1 MIELLL
7 SADVRGCESFGERA
21 DALFPEEE
29 EAVLK
34 AIPARRAEFR
44 TSRACARQA
53 LAGLGLP
60 PGPIPRGL
68 RGEPQWPKGVVGS
81 ITHCSGYRAA
91 AVAWA
96 RDVTG
101 VGIDAE
107 PNRPLPAGVLEQ
119 IARAEEIAAAA
130 LLPHHLP
137 VAWDRLLF
145 CAKEAVFKTWYPRTG
160 RWLDFSQVRID
171 VDPSGWF
178 LAEVDERL
186 LAETGFAGSPFSG
199 RWMASDD
206 LVLVAVAEQRRR
218 GPDAG

>member
-1 MIELLL
+1 MIESLLP
-7 SADVRGCESFGERA
+7 ADVRVCESFGERA

-60 PGPIPRGL
+60 PGPITRGL
-68 RGEPQWPKGVVGS
+68 RGEPQWPQGVVGS

-96 RDVTG
+96 RDVIG

-107 PNRPLPAGVLEQ
+107 PNQPLHAGVLDQ
-119 IARAEEIAAAA
+119 IARAEEIAATA
-130 LLPHHLP
+130 LLPHHLNI
-137 VAWDRLLF
+137 AWDRLLF
-145 CAKEAVFKTWYPRTG
+145 SAKEAVFKTWYPRTG
-160 RWLDFSQVRID
+160 RWLDFHEVRID
-171 VDPSGWF
+171 LDPSGWF
-178 LAEVDERL
+178 RAEVDERL
-186 LAETGFAGSPFSG
+186 LEETGFGGSPFSG
-199 RWMASDD
+199 RWLASDD
-206 LVLVAVAEQRRR
+206 LVVAAVAVQ
-218 GPDAG
+218 